1 MSFSGFPTGFSLG
14 SLLGEFDPN
23 TVAFNPQ
30 GDFSVGD
37 FAPMDEG
44 PFSGPY
50 STAYGPETPQ
60 NGFGRFMEGLGSF
73 AEGITPVLTGVDDVA
88 RAGMGLPPRIRYSDG
103 SRRQAGEGLGA
114 FIERQRSMLDSAR
127 SAFQP
132 SRPVQSEAENMSKDL
147 QIALPNRMAAVF
159 SEGLG
164 SGASNF
170 LRGLQ

>member
-1 MSFSGFPTGFSLG
+1 MSFSGFPAGFSLG
-14 SLLGEFDPN
+14 SLIGEFDPN
-23 TVAFNPQ
+23 AVSFNPQ

-44 PFSGPY
+44 PFNSPY
-50 STAYGPETPQ
+50 STVYEPEIPQ
-60 NGFGRFMEGLGSF
+60 TGFGRFVEGLGSF
-73 AEGITPVLTGVDDVA
+73 AEGVTPILTGVDDIA
-88 RAGMGLPPRIRYSDG
+88 RAGMGLPPRIRYGDG
-103 SRRQAGEGLGA
+103 SRRQAGEGLGS
-114 FIERQRSMLDSAR
+114 FMERQRSMLDSAR

-132 SRPVQSEAENMSKDL
+132 SRPVQSEAENMSRDL